1 MIRLKNIISSL
12 LMVLIVIMGLITQGC
27 EQSRTTVM
35 ADLRER
41 QLKADSLM
49 IQGDYQNAMKSYI
62 DILRYNE
69 HVDNDTILAKALKQ
83 IGTIYAYHDDYHK
96 ALSYY
101 ERSLDISKRCHDTI
115 KIGDITHNLIII
127 NKILGDK
134 IKEQYY
140 IKMFNDL
147 KLTDNVDYNFN
158 SLYIKFLNYIETGQD
173 EKVKVMLKEMMAFI
187 DKNSYGDYHK
197 AILYN
202 HLGIRY
208 VEKEEYD
215 SALNY
220 YKQAANILDTAF
232 YFSNRQAVYNNMCAL
247 FSQLGERDSLTYYRG
262 KMYESSDS
270 IFNLRNF
277 NSVKERLDSYE
288 QEMTEHKMEI
298 FRKRVY
304 WTSGIG
310 AIILIILLI
319 IVFYSKK
326 INQARLVM
334 VRLNE
339 TLLSENNNLR
349 KDIENLTALRKNDE
363 KAVAEVIEENLL
375 EEREKTAA
383 EPEKKMIISDEL
395 ITRLSTQI
403 LEIMN
408 DKHSVFNPDYSI
420 SMLALQLN
428 TNTRY
433 ISEVIRHLGA
443 SNFRNFINEYRIRE
457 ACRRLSDKEKYGKFT
472 IGAIAE
478 SVGFNSDNSFIIAFK
493 KVMGMTPAKYR
504 RLASDVHKENNFQG
518 NLDNL

>member
-1 MIRLKNIISSL
+1 
-12 LMVLIVIMGLITQGC
+12 
-27 EQSRTTVM
+27 
-35 ADLRER
+35 
-41 QLKADSLM
+41 
-49 IQGDYQNAMKSYI
+49 
-62 DILRYNE
+62 
-69 HVDNDTILAKALKQ
+69 
-83 IGTIYAYHDDYHK
+83 
-96 ALSYY
+96 
-101 ERSLDISKRCHDTI
+101 
-115 KIGDITHNLIII
+115 
-127 NKILGDK
+127 
-134 IKEQYY
+134 
-140 IKMFNDL
+140 
-147 KLTDNVDYNFN
+147 
-158 SLYIKFLNYIETGQD
+158 
-173 EKVKVMLKEMMAFI
+173 
-187 DKNSYGDYHK
+187 
-197 AILYN
+197 
-202 HLGIRY
+202 
-208 VEKEEYD
+208 
-215 SALNY
+215 
-220 YKQAANILDTAF
+220 
-232 YFSNRQAVYNNMCAL
+232 
-247 FSQLGERDSLTYYRG
+247 
-262 KMYESSDS
+262 
-270 IFNLRNF
+270 
-277 NSVKERLDSYE
+277 
-288 QEMTEHKMEI
+288 
-298 FRKRVY
+298 
-304 WTSGIG
+304 
-310 AIILIILLI
+310 
-319 IVFYSKK
+319 FYSKN
-326 INQARLVM
+326 INQASLVM